1 MTRKQA
7 PDQYLYISV
16 FFAGVT
22 TLGIELSAMR
32 LLGNIFGT
40 SNIVIASIIGLILL
54 YLSAGYFIGG
64 RWADRSAKQITFF
77 QIMAWAAFTVGL
89 IPTLS
94 RPVLLGAARA
104 VVDLNGPVVAG
115 AFLGT
120 MLLFSVPVTLLGC
133 ISPFAIRLLVR
144 ETTKSGGISGRVY
157 AISTM
162 GSLLGS
168 FMPVLIMIPL
178 LGTRLTYLAFSAS
191 LTLVALIGLIQ
202 VNLRRAL
209 FHFWML
215 AVLLAIV
222 FWTPKGSIR
231 PTPGTLY
238 ETESSY
244 NYIQV
249 VERGQTRYL
258 LLNEGQGVHSVYDP
272 AELETGGTWDYFLA
286 APFFNPVPF
295 SPNQVTSLAIVGLA
309 AGTIARQ
316 YSEVFGPIPID
327 GIEIDQAIIDAGQ
340 IYFDMNATNINLI
353 VQDGRL
359 ALAQSRAN
367 YSVICVDAY
376 RLPYIPWHLTTVEF
390 FSEARDHLEED
401 GVLVINVGRTP
412 KDRRLVNAISGTL
425 RAVFPSVHVIDVPN
439 TFNSVLVATLRPTQ
453 SENLSRNLAAIQSN
467 AHPFLIQTLNRSIAA
482 LQPTPK
488 SEIVFTDDHAPVE
501 RLTNSI
507 MMAFLLD
514 GGLDNLLK

>member
-1 MTRKQA
+1 
-7 PDQYLYISV
+7 
-16 FFAGVT
+16 
-22 TLGIELSAMR
+22 
-32 LLGNIFGT
+32 
-40 SNIVIASIIGLILL
+40 
-54 YLSAGYFIGG
+54 
-64 RWADRSAKQITFF
+64 
-77 QIMAWAAFTVGL
+77 
-89 IPTLS
+89 
-94 RPVLLGAARA
+94 
-104 VVDLNGPVVAG
+104 
-115 AFLGT
+115 
-120 MLLFSVPVTLLGC
+120 
-133 ISPFAIRLLVR
+133 
-144 ETTKSGGISGRVY
+144 
-157 AISTM
+157 
-162 GSLLGS
+162 
-168 FMPVLIMIPL
+168 
-178 LGTRLTYLAFSAS
+178 
-191 LTLVALIGLIQ
+191 
-202 VNLRRAL
+202 
-209 FHFWML
+209 
-215 AVLLAIV
+215 
-222 FWTPKGSIR
+222 
-231 PTPGTLY
+231 
-238 ETESSY
+238 
-244 NYIQV
+244 
-249 VERGQTRYL
+249 
-258 LLNEGQGVHSVYDP
+258 
-272 AELETGGTWDYFLA
+272 
-286 APFFNPVPF
+286 
-295 SPNQVTSLAIVGLA
+295 
-309 AGTIARQ
+309 
-316 YSEVFGPIPID
+316 
-327 GIEIDQAIIDAGQ
+327 
-340 IYFDMNATNINLI
+340 MNATNINLI